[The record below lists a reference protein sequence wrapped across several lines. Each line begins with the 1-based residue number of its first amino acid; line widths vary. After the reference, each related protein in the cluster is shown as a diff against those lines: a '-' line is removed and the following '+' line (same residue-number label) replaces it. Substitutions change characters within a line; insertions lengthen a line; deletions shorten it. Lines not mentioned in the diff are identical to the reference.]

1 MGITFAFFE
10 VVKGFHCF
18 GRSNSLWKMNFN
30 FINGFIWSS
39 LWQADGAFCSFGG
52 AGDDPFGDDGLN
64 PDRLF

>member
-1 MGITFAFFE
+1 
-10 VVKGFHCF
+10 
-18 GRSNSLWKMNFN
+18 MNFN